1 MGTPERQGPGGLKAL
16 WAGSLSPAR
25 TRGPQAARE
34 DGGGREASW
43 DDELSPGESLPPGQF
58 AWQVHAARRG
68 ALGAGVTWRGTE
80 EPPPQP
86 QPAPCGPH
94 AELSVCLPF

>member
-43 DDELSPGESLPPGQF
+43 DDELSPESRCPPVSLRGRCTLP
-58 AWQVHAARRG
+58 
-68 ALGAGVTWRGTE
+68 
-80 EPPPQP
+80 
-86 QPAPCGPH
+86 
-94 AELSVCLPF
+94 AEVPWELV